1 MIGAIPGVPDRTMSA
16 NSTGTTPRGRKKRKE
31 TYRVTSH
38 PVSAGLVERAERL
51 YRERRRRDARMG
63 GTTELF
69 GEPSWDMLLDLF
81 IAQGRARPVSVSSA
95 CIASSTP
102 QSTALRYVKL
112 LEKMGLI
119 RRAKDPQD
127 GRRQYL
133 ELTDLGFSSMEAY
146 LSDAC

>member
-1 MIGAIPGVPDRTMSA
+1 MTRTTRLPDRALSPKRIGIVS
-16 NSTGTTPRGRKKRKE
+16 NGSKKCIE
-31 TYRVTSH
+31 TYRVAEH
-38 PVSAGLVERAERL
+38 QVSPGLIERAERL

-63 GTTELF
+63 GMSELF

-81 IAQGRARPVSVSSA
+81 IAHGRARPVSVSSA

-102 QSTALRYVKL
+102 QSTALRYVGL
-112 LEKMGLI
+112 LEKKGLV

-133 ELTDLGFSSMEAY
+133 ELTDVGFSNMHAY
-146 LSDAC
+146 LAEAK

>member
-1 MIGAIPGVPDRTMSA
+1 MIGTTPGMPDRTKPA
-16 NSTGTTPRGRKKRKE
+16 NPTGTATRGTKKRKE
-31 TYRVTSH
+31 TYRVTPH
-38 PVSAGLVERAERL
+38 PVSADLVEQAERL

-102 QSTALRYVKL
+102 QSTALRYVGL

-133 ELTDLGFSSMEAY
+133 ELTEFGFSNMEAY
-146 LSDAC
+146 LSDAG

>member
-1 MIGAIPGVPDRTMSA
+1 M
-16 NSTGTTPRGRKKRKE
+16 TGTTRMPDRALSPKRTGTVSNGSKKCIE
-31 TYRVTSH
+31 TYRVAEHQAS
-38 PVSAGLVERAERL
+38 PGLIERAERL

-63 GTTELF
+63 ATSELF

-102 QSTALRYVKL
+102 QSTALRYVGL
-112 LEKMGLI
+112 LEKEGLI

-133 ELTDLGFSSMEAY
+133 ELTDVGFSNMQAY
-146 LSDAC
+146 LAEAK